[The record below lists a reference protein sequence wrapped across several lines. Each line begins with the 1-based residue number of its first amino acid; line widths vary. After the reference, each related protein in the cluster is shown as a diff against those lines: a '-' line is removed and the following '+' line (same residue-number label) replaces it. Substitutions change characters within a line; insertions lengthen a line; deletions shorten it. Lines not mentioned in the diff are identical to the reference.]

1 MLSESDAVDDK
12 TLEDHVRGLQR
23 KQVQVSPASHLPPLK
38 KAESPSSSSYGIWVL
53 IGASGDGSQAWS
65 AKGVKSEGPAQRR
78 RVCGASLGR
87 FMLHMAGASSGHPLS
102 AALSR

>member
-53 IGASGDGSQAWS
+53 IGASGDGPQAGS
-65 AKGVKSEGPAQRR
+65 AEGGEER
-78 RVCGASLGR
+78 GAGP
-87 FMLHMAGASSGHPLS
+87 GDGS
-102 AALSR
+102 AALRLGDLCCTWPARAVGIPSALP